1 MFKGSRFVWI
11 ILAVACVFATVLFP
25 APAHHGPFTAVY
37 GPATDLRSSIDVRQ
51 ALPLSLTAIVVAT
64 IAAPLAPAHP
74 ELVDREFATE
84 HSAIFP
90 QRASVLRC

>member
-1 MFKGSRFVWI
+1 MLQGSRFVWI
-11 ILAVACVFATVLFP
+11 ILAVACVFAAVLFP
-25 APAHHGPFTAVY
+25 APVHHGPFNAVY

-51 ALPLSLTAIVVAT
+51 ALPLMFAAMIVAL

-74 ELVDREFATE
+74 ELVHRDFATE
-84 HSAIFP
+84 HSPTFP